1 MKVLD
6 LGQKSYA
13 AVLELQ
19 KSLVEEA
26 SKNPQF
32 ENTLI
37 LVEHDPVYTAGR
49 STKDE
54 KMPSEIKVRGLGS
67 VPVFEIERGGKY
79 TFHGPRQ
86 LVGYPIFRLTH
97 KDLRAYLRDME
108 RTLMN
113 TINEETGLT
122 ASPSPETLILDPGQ
136 LQTGVWVRDRKVA
149 SIGIAVKH
157 WVSYHG
163 FALNVGTDL
172 RYFDAIQPCGFD
184 SSVMSSIEK
193 ELIESSSDYDYE
205 DIFNGI
211 KARLIDKFKTLSDA
225 YESFA
230 TREVENSKNVNAA
243 L

>member
-6 LGQKSYA
+6 LGRKSYA
-13 AVLELQ
+13 EVLELQ
-19 KSLVEEA
+19 KSLVDQA
-26 SKNPQF
+26 SKDPHF

-49 STKDE
+49 STKE
-54 KMPSEIKVRGLGS
+54 EMPAEIKVKGLGS
-67 VPVFEIERGGKY
+67 VQVYEIERGGKY

-97 KDLRAYLRDME
+97 KDLREYLRDME

-122 ASPSPETLILDPGQ
+122 ARPSPETLILDPGQ

-172 RYFDAIQPCGFD
+172 RYFEAIQPCGFD
-184 SSVMSSIEK
+184 SSIMSSIER
-193 ELIESSSDYDYE
+193 ELVESGSEFDYE
-205 DIFNGI
+205 DIYSGI
-211 KARLIDKFKTLSDA
+211 KTRLIEKFKNLSEA

-230 TREVENSKNVNAA
+230 TRDLEQSKTLNAA